1 VIVPDSSVLVAG
13 FFPDHPLHD
22 LAGSAL
28 AIVRLEGR
36 LVAHT
41 VAETYAVLSSPGGV
55 HRADA
60 VAVVTYLK
68 DFLGES
74 EPIVPRP
81 SAYREALDL
90 LSREGRGGGS
100 IYDALIALTA
110 RDADATLVSLDRRA
124 KPIYELCGADVRFL
138 DAA

>member
-1 VIVPDSSVLVAG
+1 MIAPDSSVLVAG
-13 FFPDHPLHD
+13 FFPDHPFYD
-22 LAGSAL
+22 LAGPAL
-28 AIVRLEGR
+28 ATVRDEGR
-36 LVAHT
+36 LLAHT
-41 VAETYAVLSSPGGV
+41 AAETYAVLSSPGGV

-74 EPIVPRP
+74 EPIVPQP

-90 LSREGRGGGS
+90 LSRAGRGGGP

-110 RDADATLVSLDRRA
+110 RDANATLLSLDRRA
-124 KPIYELCGADVRFL
+124 KPVYELCGADVRFL

>member
-1 VIVPDSSVLVAG
+1 MIVPDSSVLVAG
-13 FFPDHPLHD
+13 FFPDHPFYD

-28 AIVRLEGR
+28 ATVRVEGR
-36 LVAHT
+36 LIAHT
-41 VAETYAVLSSPGGV
+41 AAETYGVLSSPGGV

-60 VAVVTYLK
+60 VAVVTYLN

-74 EPIVPRP
+74 EPIVPQP
-81 SAYREALDL
+81 SVYREALDL
-90 LSREGRGGGS
+90 LSRDGRGGGP

-110 RDADATLVSLDRRA
+110 RDADATLISLDRRA